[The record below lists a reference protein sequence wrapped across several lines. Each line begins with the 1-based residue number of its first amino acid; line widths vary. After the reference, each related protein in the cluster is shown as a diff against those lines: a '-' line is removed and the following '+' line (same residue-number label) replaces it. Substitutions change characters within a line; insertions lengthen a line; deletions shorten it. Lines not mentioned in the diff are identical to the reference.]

1 MHDHDNPVLAAIFG
15 RRSIRR
21 FTAEPVST
29 EALRTILEAGRWA
42 PSGLNNQPWRFL
54 ALWPGDPRAKA
65 LEDCTKYAHILRGAG
80 ALVAVFLDREA
91 MYSELKDHQTAG
103 AAIQNMLLAAHA
115 LGLGGVWLG
124 EIVNQAPQVLQA
136 LGLDPEVYSFM
147 ALLALGHPDQKGS
160 SSRRPLAELLIEEPG
175 DA

>member
-124 EIVNQAPQVLQA
+124 EIVNQAPQVLQV
-136 LGLDPEVYSFM
+136 LGLDSEAYAFM

-160 SSRRPLAELLIEEPG
+160 SSRKPLEELMIGELTE
-175 DA
+175 

>member
-1 MHDHDNPVLAAIFG
+1 MRDHDNPVLAAILG

-29 EALRTILEAGRWA
+29 QAMRTILDAGRWA

-54 ALWPGDPRAKA
+54 VVWPDDPRRQA
-65 LEDCTKYAHILRGAG
+65 LEGCTKYAHIVRGAG

-103 AAIQNMLLAAHA
+103 ACIQNMLLAAHA

-124 EIVNQAPQVLQA
+124 EIVNQAPEVLQV
-136 LGLDPEVYSFM
+136 LGLDAGTYAFM

-160 SSRRPLAELLIEEPG
+160 SSRRPLAELLVEEF
-175 DA
+175 